1 MSARLAM
8 LCGLLLFAPPLA
20 GQRVHEVRL
29 RHPGPDEFRFAPA
42 RLVVG
47 ASDVI
52 EFKVEEG
59 GPYLVGFEPSDFAP
73 ADRARLQQALPA
85 GADGLRGPVLA
96 GPGAA
101 FRVRLPGLPAG
112 TYRFVS
118 VTHAAYRMQGE
129 LTVR

>member
-8 LCGLLLFAPPLA
+8 LCGLLLLAPPLA
-20 GQRVHEVRL
+20 GQRVHEIRL

-59 GPYLVGFEPSDFAP
+59 GPYVVGFEPSDFAP

-85 GADGLRGPVLA
+85 VRYRSLQQRSGVKLRHPLRPAIQTVPRTLC
-96 GPGAA
+96 
-101 FRVRLPGLPAG
+101 RLP
-112 TYRFVS
+112 RS
-118 VTHAAYRMQGE
+118 VMAS
-129 LTVR
+129 LS